1 MIRLTEKLKKV
12 NRKELVKKISLIFI
26 FVTFITVLA
35 ISKGET
41 YLTYT
46 DSSCEDYEYRQLNK
60 AQCEYRLV
68 GNILYDENGDIDL
81 IVVFLF
87 WISLSSIM
95 VVIVFQ
101 KLTSEHV
108 LSGKCMAKKRAE
120 RVIVPKINYQGNCI
134 VRYIL
139 KRIGLELKNKI
150 SFSFP
155 NKIGYDQ
162 WVCPNTHCSGIEKS
176 KGSESVLSDAT
187 D

>member
-46 DSSCEDYEYRQLNK
+46 DNGSSCEDYEYRQLNK
-60 AQCEYRLV
+60 DQCEYRLV
-68 GNILYDENGDIDL
+68 SNILYDENGDIDL
-81 IVVFLF
+81 IVAFLF

-108 LSGKCMAKKRAE
+108 LSGKCMAKKKSGE
-120 RVIVPKINYQGNCI
+120 GYCSKDQLPGKLYCKIHLEEN
-134 VRYIL
+134 RF
-139 KRIGLELKNKI
+139 RIKKQN
-150 SFSFP
+150 
-155 NKIGYDQ
+155 
-162 WVCPNTHCSGIEKS
+162 
-176 KGSESVLSDAT
+176 
-187 D
+187 

>member
-108 LSGKCMAKKRAE
+108 LSGKCMAKKKSGE
-120 RVIVPKINYQGNCI
+120 GYCSKDQLPGKLYCKIHLEEN
-134 VRYIL
+134 RF
-139 KRIGLELKNKI
+139 RIKKQN
-150 SFSFP
+150 
-155 NKIGYDQ
+155 
-162 WVCPNTHCSGIEKS
+162 
-176 KGSESVLSDAT
+176 
-187 D
+187 